1 MPEYDLVIR
10 GGTVV
15 DGTGLPRIRADVGV
29 KNGRVAMVSGRI
41 AAGGAKELDASGCI
55 VAPGAIDLHTHYDA
69 QLNWDPYAS
78 LSGWFGVTSLTV
90 GQCGFGFAPTRP
102 GDRDLNMRMMN
113 RIEAIPL
120 ESMRQGMR
128 WDWETFPEYMDSL
141 DRQGLGVN
149 VGALVP
155 FSPLRGYV
163 LGMMEARERTSVTEA
178 ELNQMKQIL
187 HDSMKAG
194 AFGISADK
202 NLEDRPEDGS
212 WLPSHVA
219 SKEEFLGLARVMRD
233 FGVGQIGWTIGISD
247 DRPEQRDMLAEMVRI
262 SGRPL
267 HVVLGDDEGY
277 EWLEQMRQEGLPIL
291 AQQGS
296 VPTIAEFKLSEY
308 NLFDYMPNW
317 VQPLVGSKE
326 ERIAKLSEDGI
337 RDGMKKDV
345 LDRPHPRTDWAQVQV
360 VEVALERN
368 LKYEGLSIA
377 DIATAEGKHPLDV
390 FLDIALDEDLETEF
404 AHPADGAGRDEARAE
419 RLSNPFVHISVSDG
433 GAHTRFLVNSVWPVY
448 FLAHWIRDY
457 ELMSLEQAHQKMSA
471 LPAWFSDMKNRGTL
485 RVGDFADIMIYNMD
499 ELGLL
504 YDKPRFE
511 TDFPGGE
518 KRLVQKPTGMR
529 YIIVN
534 GAVTFIDN
542 ECTNAL
548 PGKLLRS
555 YDMVG

>member
-15 DGTGLPRIRADVGV
+15 DGTGLPRIRADVGI

-102 GDRDLNMRMMN
+102 EDRDLNMRMMN

-187 HDSMKAG
+187 RDSMKAG

-219 SKEEFLGLARVMRD
+219 SKEEFLGLARVMRE

-247 DRPEQRDMLAEMVRI
+247 DRPEQRDMLAEMARI

-317 VQPLVGSKE
+317 VQPLVGTKE

-345 LDRPHPRTDWAQVQV
+345 IDRPHPRTDWAQVQV

-377 DIATAEGKHPLDV
+377 DIATAEGKHPLDA

-404 AHPADGAGRDEARAE
+404 AHPADAAGRDEARAE

-448 FLAHWIRDY
+448 FLAHWIKG
-457 ELMSLEQAHQKMSA
+457 HQKMSA

-485 RVGDFADIMIYNMD
+485 RVGDYADIMIYNMD

-542 ECTNAL
+542 ECTGAL

-555 YDMVG
+555 YDMIG